1 MISVVKKLIL
11 SAKKQPIVLAKAL
24 IFANLRAKLCKVI
37 INLKQDELENLVILL

>member
-11 SAKKQPIVLAKAL
+11 SATKLL
-24 IFANLRAKLCKVI
+24 FFANLRAKLCKVI

>member
-11 SAKKQPIVLAKAL
+11 SATKCSF
-24 IFANLRAKLCKVI
+24 FANLRAKLCKVI